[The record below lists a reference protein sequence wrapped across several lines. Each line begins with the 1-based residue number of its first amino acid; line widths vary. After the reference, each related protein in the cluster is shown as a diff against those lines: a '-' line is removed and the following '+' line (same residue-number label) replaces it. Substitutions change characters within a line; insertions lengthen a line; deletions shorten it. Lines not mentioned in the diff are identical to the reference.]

1 VAQELSDVS
10 VVMITRGRPGDAVAA
25 VRRLLDLPERP
36 QVVVVDHNAEPLPER
51 YPDDDR
57 LLVLRPGHDLG
68 AAGRNLGVESCR
80 SPFVAFCDDDSWWQP
95 GSLSLAASLFE
106 DHPSVGLLAAHVTVE
121 PDGRPDPFCTVL
133 ANSPLDPG
141 VGPGTRVLGF
151 MACAAVVRREA
162 FLATGGF
169 PAGIGVGAEED
180 RLALDLAATGWE
192 LRYVPN
198 LRVHH
203 QPGLGRDHSQRNRVL
218 MRNALWASW
227 QRLPLVLTLRESAAL
242 LARRRRTPGAWAG
255 AAEAVAGAPRV
266 LLSRSVV
273 PPSVAADRARL
284 LETSLQ

>member
-1 VAQELSDVS
+1 MAEELSDVS
-10 VVMITRGRPGDAVAA
+10 VVMITRGRPGRAVAA

-36 QVVVVDHNAEPLPER
+36 RVVVVDHNTEPSPQH

-57 LLVLRPGHDLG
+57 LLVLRPGEDLG
-68 AAGRNLGVESCR
+68 AAGRNLGVARCR

-133 ANSPLDPG
+133 ATSPLDPG
-141 VGPGTRVLGF
+141 AGPGARVLGF

-169 PAGIGVGAEED
+169 PAGIGVGSEED
-180 RLALDLAATGWE
+180 RLALDLATAGWE
-192 LRYVPN
+192 LRYVPE

-203 QPGLGRDHSQRNRVL
+203 QPGSGRDHTQRNRVL
-218 MRNALWASW
+218 VRNALWASW
-227 QRLPLVLTLRESAAL
+227 QRLPLVLTVRESATL
-242 LARRRRTPGAWAG
+242 LIRRRRTPGAWAG
-255 AAEAVAGAPRV
+255 AAEAVAGAPRI
-266 LLSRSVV
+266 LRSRSVV
-273 PPSVAADRARL
+273 PPRVAADRARL
-284 LETSLQ
+284 LETSFH